1 MPQFRAL
8 LTDDSIV
15 IIYDHNMFIAQSKDV
30 VDFSFYQENLIHCT
44 SLILGGLT
52 GGAPDGGM
60 TLF

>member
-30 VDFSFYQENLIHCT
+30 VFSFYQENLIHCT

-60 TLF
+60 TLS

>member
-8 LTDDSIV
+8 LTDDSKV
-15 IIYDHNMFIAQSKDV
+15 IIYDRNMFIAQSKDV
-30 VDFSFYQENLIHCT
+30 VFLYYQENLIHCT